1 MVKNILDE
9 VSLDKEIKEGNFV
22 VVDFWAS
29 FCTPCEMLEPIFEEV
44 SEELGEKA
52 KFLRINIFDHE
63 EIAKK
68 FDTYTV
74 PAVIIFKDGNIV
86 DKSLGFKP
94 KEVMVQWIEKY
105 INL

>member
-29 FCTPCEMLEPIFEEV
+29 FCTPCEMLEPVFQEV
-44 SEELGEKA
+44 SEELSEKA

-74 PAVIIFKDGNIV
+74 PAVIIFKNGNIV

-94 KEVMVQWIEKY
+94 KEIMVQWIEKY
-105 INL
+105 I

>member
-29 FCTPCEMLEPIFEEV
+29 FCTPCEMLEPVFQEV
-44 SEELGEKA
+44 SEELSEKA

-74 PAVIIFKDGNIV
+74 PAVIIFKNGNIIKKV
-86 DKSLGFKP
+86 R
-94 KEVMVQWIEKY
+94 EEKLVEALMEE
-105 INL
+105 IQNM

>member
-9 VSLDKEIKEGNFV
+9 VSLYKEIKEGNFV

-29 FCTPCEMLEPIFEEV
+29 FCTPCEMLEPVFQEV
-44 SEELGEKA
+44 SEELSEKA

-94 KEVMVQWIEKY
+94 KEIMVQWIEKY
-105 INL
+105 I

>member
-9 VSLDKEIKEGNFV
+9 VSLDKEIKEGTFV

-29 FCTPCEMLEPIFEEV
+29 FCTPCEMLEPVFQEV
-44 SEELGEKA
+44 SEELSEKA

-94 KEVMVQWIEKY
+94 KEIMVQWIEKY
-105 INL
+105 I